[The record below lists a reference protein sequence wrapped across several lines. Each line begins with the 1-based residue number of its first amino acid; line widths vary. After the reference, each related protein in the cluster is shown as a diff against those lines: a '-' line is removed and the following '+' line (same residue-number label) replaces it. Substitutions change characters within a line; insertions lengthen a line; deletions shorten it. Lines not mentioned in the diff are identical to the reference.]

1 MNLVMMNPFSP
12 DYSKRDYLLPNG
24 CKDLI
29 DLLRVPE
36 PNEKELPWPVPPL
49 IGEITIPEPLT
60 VKELAGLLHEKP
72 FKIVADL
79 MQIGVF
85 ATVDWALPLEAIA
98 KVARRY
104 GYRVMRQG

>member
-1 MNLVMMNPFSP
+1 MKMNPFSP

-29 DLLRVPE
+29 DLLRLPE
-36 PNEKELPWPVPPL
+36 PNEKELPWRVPLL
-49 IGEITIPEPLT
+49 IGEIVIPDPIT
-60 VKELAGLLHEKP
+60 TKELARVLHQKP

-85 ATVDWALPLEAIA
+85 ATVDSALPLDAVA

-104 GYRVMRQG
+104 GYRVIREA